1 MEGIKRILAGEGE
14 LFELYLCS
22 RGRGAGAVVTGAW
35 RACTH
40 YYKKTL
46 IVVFK
51 KTLRGGDNFKLPLLM
66 PTINQSDHFSLTEA
80 VTKTV

>member
-35 RACTH
+35 QACTH
-40 YYKKTL
+40 YYKKTF

-51 KTLRGGDNFKLPLLM
+51 KN
-66 PTINQSDHFSLTEA
+66 S
-80 VTKTV
+80 